1 MSHASGTRLGPYVI
15 TTQLGAGGMGEVYRG
30 TDPRLGREVAIK
42 VIAAGTVDSRDTR
55 ARFEREARAIAAL
68 SHPNI
73 CTLFDVGTDEG
84 RPYLVMEL
92 LAGAPLDHVLAA
104 GPLPIGALVD
114 HAIALADALHA
125 AHVRGIIHRDLK
137 PANVFLTEHG
147 IVKILDFGLATA
159 EPDAVSAG
167 STLAT
172 AVTHPGTTLGTPSY
186 MSPEQ
191 LRGVPVDARTDLFS
205 LGLVLYEMATGQR
218 PFTGRTFAEV
228 SAAILGETPAP
239 PASLRSDLPPALDSI
254 VRKALEKDR
263 DLRYQSAADLRA
275 DLKRLRREESGGLS
289 SKPTAAASSPS
300 PPSGSDTAIAVGL
313 ARRHPAAIA
322 SVVMAVLAAAAVAWW
337 TLGPSARTTV
347 SQPPEISL
355 QAVTFHGQAG
365 NPGLGGDVGISGD
378 GRFVAYVRR
387 NGNDSSVVVK
397 QLSSGSEVVVLP
409 TRSDVAYFAPA
420 ITPDGGYVDVL
431 EAAFGPEL
439 RTRIL
444 RVPLVGGAPRQIVG
458 NGVKTGIGWSPDGRR
473 MAYNASDAPAQNAIV
488 VADADG
494 QNARVLVTRRAP
506 SFFVNVTW
514 GRRAAAPSWS
524 PDGRRIA
531 AFGLDTSPE
540 GGALSSEIVEIDA
553 DTGTAHVTRNLDVGA
568 IALAYVHQDRWVA
581 SVMRSQEGRP
591 TWVLI
596 PRQGPM
602 VALMRD
608 LAALRGVQL
617 TAARST
623 GVAVRTTLRSSIMT
637 GTIAKRDFSQVVE
650 ESGAAP
656 SAVALAAGGMLFYHA
671 TGSGGTTTYRH
682 DRTGVPDPVVATNL
696 VLPVASPD
704 GRFVVGFRPSVGLVQ
719 VNADGSDPRL
729 LLEDASA
736 TPFAITHDNATLVYQ
751 SNREGHQ
758 QPWKLTLATAATER
772 IADMSIL
779 GGRLW
784 LSPNGGEV
792 IVGTNGGA
800 RICAFPSF
808 EPCRATNVIPGPFSA
823 DGKTVFAINPQDSA
837 NIIEQPLDGDAPRAL
852 TQFTDKPIAD
862 FSVSPD
868 GTRMAITRGTQ
879 ISDVVLVN
887 GLEAVF
893 TRP

>member
-15 TTQLGAGGMGEVYRG
+15 KAQLGAGGMGEVYRG

-42 VIAAGTVDSRDTR
+42 VIAAGTVDSQDARV
-55 ARFEREARAIAAL
+55 RFEREARAIAAL

-92 LAGAPLDHVLAA
+92 LAGAPLDHVLAS

-125 AHVRGIIHRDLK
+125 AHVRGIVHRDLK

-147 IVKILDFGLATA
+147 TVKILDFGLATA
-159 EPDAVSAG
+159 ERDVVGAG
-167 STLAT
+167 STFAT

-191 LRGVPVDARTDLFS
+191 LRGEPVDARTDLFS
-205 LGLVLYEMATGQR
+205 LGLVLYEMATGR
-218 PFTGRTFAEV
+218 RAFTGRTFAEV
-228 SAAILGETPAP
+228 SAAILSQTPTP
-239 PASLRSDLPPALDSI
+239 PASLRSDLPPALDAI

-275 DLKRLRREESGGLS
+275 DLKRLRREESGRLS
-289 SKPTAAASSPS
+289 ATPTAVVSSPS
-300 PPSGSDTAIAVGL
+300 LSSGSDAAIAVGL
-313 ARRHPAAIA
+313 ARRYSAAIA
-322 SVVMAVLAAAAVAWW
+322 SIAIAVFAAAAVAWW
-337 TLGPSARTTV
+337 TLGRPAPSTV
-347 SQPPEISL
+347 AQPPEISL
-355 QAVTFHGQAG
+355 QPVTFHGQAG

-397 QLSSGSEVVVLP
+397 QLSSGSEVVILP

-420 ITPDGGYVDVL
+420 ITPDGGFVDVL

-458 NGVKTGIGWSPDGRR
+458 TGVRSGIGWSPDGRR
-473 MAYNASDAPAQNAIV
+473 MAFNASYAPDQNSIV

-506 SFFVNVTW
+506 SFFINVTW
-514 GRRAAAPSWS
+514 GRRAASPSWS
-524 PDGRRIA
+524 PDGRRIS

-540 GGALSSEIVEIDA
+540 GGLRALEIVEIDA
-553 DTGTAHVTRNLDVGA
+553 DSGTAHVARQLDAGGV
-568 IALAYVHQDRWVA
+568 ALAYGDQDRWVA
-581 SVMRSQEGRP
+581 SVNRSEDGRP
-591 TWVLI
+591 TWALI
-596 PRQGPM
+596 PRQGPV
-602 VALMRD
+602 VALTRD
-608 LAALRGVQL
+608 LAALKGVQL

-637 GTIAKRDFSQVVE
+637 GTIATRDFSQVVE

-656 SAVALAAGGMLFYHA
+656 SAAALAMGGMLFYHA
-671 TGSGGTTTYRH
+671 TGSGGTATYRH
-682 DRTGVPDPVVATNL
+682 DQTGVPDPVVATNL

-704 GRFVVGFRPSVGLVQ
+704 GRFVVGFRPNVGLVR
-719 VNADGSDPRL
+719 VNADGSDARV

-736 TPFAITHDNATLVYQ
+736 RPFAITRDNATLVYQ

-758 QPWKLTLATAATER
+758 QPWTLATGATER
-772 IADMSIL
+772 LAEVSIFS
-779 GGRLW
+779 GRVW
-784 LSPNGGEV
+784 ISPGEREV
-792 IVGTNGGA
+792 IFGTTGGA
-800 RICAFPSF
+800 RVCAFPGF
-808 EPCRATNVIPGPFSA
+808 EPCRLVNVIPGPFSA
-823 DGKTVFAINPQDSA
+823 DGKTVFAVDPKDPA
-837 NIIEQPLDGDAPRAL
+837 NIIAQPLDGSAPRPL
-852 TQFTDKPIAD
+852 THFTDKPIAD
-862 FSVSPD
+862 FSASPD

-879 ISDVVLVN
+879 ISDVVLVT
-887 GLEAVF
+887 GLK
-893 TRP
+893 